1 MVRGEGNGTTERRG
15 VRGQAGEEVLM
26 EVLTRMV
33 WADVQVDGGVEQG
46 VRAELGNDWCGV
58 SGSRSASGK
67 RSCAV
72 EEHLTFAST
81 VRRDLQRPIASVQR
95 FLIDCAG
102 RRFDCR
108 AALAF

>member
-1 MVRGEGNGTTERRG
+1 MRQKKGEG
-15 VRGQAGEEVLM
+15 VQGQAGKEVLM
-26 EVLTRMV
+26 EVLRGWS

-72 EEHLTFAST
+72 EEHLTFVPT
-81 VRRDLQRPIASVQR
+81 VRRDLKRPNASVQR

-102 RRFDCR
+102 MRFDCR